1 MILSLDGGKKNKK
14 PSHLK
19 PLPKLSANQ
28 KMAGNY
34 AADVLADLEKNSL
47 NQQRTSAMKQL
58 DREINGYMKLNT
70 IDLAK

>member
-1 MILSLDGGKKNKK
+1 MILSLDGGKKKK
-14 PSHLK
+14 KQSHLK
-19 PLPKLSANQ
+19 PLPKLTANQ

-34 AADVLADLEKNSL
+34 AADVLADLEKNGL

-58 DREINGYMKLNT
+58 DREISGYMKMNT

>member
-1 MILSLDGGKKNKK
+1 MILSLDGGKKKKK
-14 PSHLK
+14 PGHLK

-70 IDLAK
+70 VDLA